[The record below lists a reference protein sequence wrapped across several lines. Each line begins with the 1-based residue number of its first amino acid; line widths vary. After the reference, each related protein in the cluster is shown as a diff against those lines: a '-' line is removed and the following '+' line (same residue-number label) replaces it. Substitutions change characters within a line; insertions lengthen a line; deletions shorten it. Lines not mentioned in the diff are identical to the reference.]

1 MAAGRRHCAAAQR
14 CRVGDPGSDAGQKD
28 FGWNIQ
34 RIDSGDNLVRFQSL
48 DGDNRCLGTRDE
60 HATSLTD
67 AKLRTC
73 DDARG
78 VDAAGQ
84 RWLAETYADGTVR
97 YRSEANHLC
106 LLAPSADN
114 GNVRLAAC
122 NDIPSE
128 RWSVVDP

>member
-48 DGDNRCLGTRDE
+48 DGDNRCLGTRDK
-60 HATSLTD
+60 HATTLTD
-67 AKLRTC
+67 AMLRTC

-84 RWLAETYADGTVR
+84 RWLAETYVDGTVR
-97 YRSEANHLC
+97 YRNEANHLC

-122 NDIPSE
+122 IPSE